1 MQPSGIF
8 NVRYEQDTAIVRTG
22 WQWGLLIALLLFLLL
37 FPFFAR
43 PFLLSTVISLA
54 IITILVLGLN
64 IVTGYCGQLS
74 LGQAAFMAVG
84 SYASVILMSQWG
96 VSFWIALPF
105 AGLFSALVGL
115 LFGLPAVRIKGFYL
129 VMSTIAAHFIVIW
142 LITERHL
149 AKLTGGVDGLLM
161 PLPRIGGFVIDT
173 DFRRYFLILSIAVLL
188 TFFVRNLARTKT
200 GRAFVAIRDNDK
212 AAEAM
217 GVSLFRYKL
226 LAFALSA
233 FYAGIAGALWAV
245 FVSRIHPEQFTLMDS
260 IWYLGMLIVGG
271 MGSTL
276 GAILG
281 TSFLKLLKEGVTLAA
296 PWVAKTMPT
305 LIGAVPATM
314 SLVVFGLVII
324 LFLVFEP
331 RGLAHRWE
339 IFKRYYRLWPFSY

>member
-8 NVRYEQDTAIVRTG
+8 NVSYEQDSAIVRTRL
-22 WQWGLLIALLLFLLL
+22 QWGLLIAFLFFLLV
-37 FPFFAR
+37 FPFFAGT
-43 PFLLSTVISLA
+43 FLLSTVISIA
-54 IITILVLGLN
+54 IVTIIVLGLN

-74 LGQAAFMAVG
+74 LGQAAFTAVG
-84 SYASVILMSQWG
+84 AYASVILMSHWG

-105 AGLFSALVGL
+105 AGVFSGLVGL

-142 LITERHL
+142 LITEKHL
-149 AKLTGGVDGLLM
+149 MKLTGGVDGLLM
-161 PLPRIGGFVIDT
+161 PLPRIGSFVFDT
-173 DFRRYFLILSIAVLL
+173 DFRRYFLIMFLVVVL
-188 TFFVRNLARTKT
+188 TFFARNLVRTRT
-200 GRAFVAIRDNDK
+200 GRAFVAIRDNDT

-217 GVSLFRYKL
+217 GINLTRYKL

-281 TSFLKLLKEGVTLAA
+281 TSFLKLLREGVTLAA
-296 PWVAKTMPT
+296 PWVAKTVPT

-314 SLVVFGLVII
+314 GLVVFGLVII

-339 IFKRYYRLWPFSY
+339 IFKAYYRLWPFSY